1 MFRLS
6 IRRSMPQVAIA
17 ALAGLPLQAYS
28 AALDLAIAAGK
39 FDERCVKL
47 AEGEVIT
54 YRFKGSAPLDFN
66 IHHHRGDDV
75 LYPVRHAQVRKL
87 AGRFR
92 APAADDYCLMWEN
105 KGAQPISV
113 RGITKP

>member
-1 MFRLS
+1 M
-6 IRRSMPQVAIA
+6 
-17 ALAGLPLQAYS
+17 LAGLLPPHAFA
-28 AALDLAIAAGK
+28 AALDLHIAAGK
-39 FDERCVKL
+39 FDEHCVKL
-47 AEGEVIT
+47 AAGEVIS

-66 IHHHRGDDV
+66 IHHHRGNEV

-87 AGRFR
+87 AGTFR

-105 KGAQPISV
+105 TGAQPVTV